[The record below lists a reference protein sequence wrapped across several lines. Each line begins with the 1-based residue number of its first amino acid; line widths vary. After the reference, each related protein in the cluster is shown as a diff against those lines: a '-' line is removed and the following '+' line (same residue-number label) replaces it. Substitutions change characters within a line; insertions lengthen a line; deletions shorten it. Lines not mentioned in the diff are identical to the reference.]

1 VTFNPLNKGNSRN
14 RRKMQSTHFHTVL
27 EQVVVEV
34 QATTQTGGAEWDRPL
49 QDGRKAELE
58 FLCLR

>member
-1 VTFNPLNKGNSRN
+1 
-14 RRKMQSTHFHTVL
+14 MQSTHFHTVL